1 MNAPIQA
8 SGLKFFPANANA
20 WTFALAALA
29 ACFLALGLIF
39 RQEFVG
45 AYRVWVDSATYNHC
59 FLIIPISLYMIWQR
73 RDSLASLS
81 PVADFRAL
89 LLIPLLSLAW
99 FAASTIGILEAQQ
112 LIVMTILQAMLF
124 GILGWPVYRRL
135 MAPLLYLYFL
145 VPSGEFLVPTLQNFT
160 ARFAV
165 LGLQL
170 LGIPVYSDGI
180 LIDVPAGSFAV
191 AEACAGL
198 RFLIAAVAFGV
209 FYATEIYESR
219 TRRTIFIALSI
230 VVPIIANGF
239 RALGLIAAAE
249 AFGNAAAI
257 EADHITY
264 GWIFF
269 SLVLVAL
276 IFIGRSFSDRKDP
289 DASNPLPAVR
299 GKPSAR
305 VPTLAFAAAGLF
317 VTLAAIGPAIAAV
330 LDAPR
335 ATAALPAAAPAM
347 AASWTRLDAQ
357 AQGWR
362 PILVRADKE
371 LSDSFTDGPSQI
383 DRFVALYVTRGRTN
397 NMIRSDNR
405 IADGELWNIVARRDT
420 VAHLGGR
427 EIPVNGAEIVSG
439 NRRKL
444 VWWFYALDGTTA
456 ASLWDVKRHQLEAYV
471 TASACPS
478 ALIAVATDL
487 TDRSQAAE
495 ALDRFIGAME
505 PLPRYL
511 CR

>member
-8 SGLKFFPANANA
+8 RGLKFSPQNTSG
-20 WTFALAALA
+20 WTYAIAALI
-29 ACFLALGLIF
+29 ACTLALGLIF
-39 RQEFVG
+39 QQEFVG
-45 AYRVWVDSATYNHC
+45 AYRVWLDSATYNHC

-73 RDSLASLS
+73 RGVLASLS
-81 PVADFRAL
+81 PLPDFRAL
-89 LLIPLLSLAW
+89 LLIPLLSLGW
-99 FAASTIGILEAQQ
+99 FGASALGILEAQQ
-112 LIVMTILQAMLF
+112 LIAMTIFQAMLF

-145 VPSGEFLVPTLQNFT
+145 VPFGEFLTPTLQDFT

-219 TRRTIFIALSI
+219 VRRMIFIALSI

-249 AFGNAAAI
+249 AFGSATAV

-276 IFIGRSFSDRKDP
+276 IFIGRTFSDRNQPARKTP
-289 DASNPLPAVR
+289 PNREKASAYVPA
-299 GKPSAR
+299 
-305 VPTLAFAAAGLF
+305 LAFAAVGLF
-317 VTLAAIGPAIAAV
+317 VPLAAIGPAIAAV

-335 ATAALPAAAPAM
+335 ALLALPAAAPRVSPPWMPLGAP
-347 AASWTRLDAQ
+347 
-357 AQGWR
+357 AQGWQ
-362 PILVRADKE
+362 PIVVRADKE
-371 LSDSFTDGPSQI
+371 LSDSFTDGSSQI
-383 DRFVALYVTRGRTN
+383 ERFVALYATRGRTN
-397 NMIRSDNR
+397 NLIRSDNR
-405 IADGELWNIVARRDT
+405 IADGEVWNITSRRNAI
-420 VAHLGGR
+420 AHLGGQ
-427 EIPVNGAEIVSG
+427 EIAVNAAEIVGG
-439 NRRKL
+439 NHRKL

-456 ASLWDVKRHQLEAYV
+456 ASLWDVKRHQLQGYI
-471 TASACPS
+471 TASRCPS
-478 ALIAVATDL
+478 AFIAVATEF
-487 TDRSQAAE
+487 TDGSQAA
-495 ALDRFIGAME
+495 AVLDHFVSAME
-505 PLPRYL
+505 PLPPYL
-511 CR
+511 CN

>member
-1 MNAPIQA
+1 
-8 SGLKFFPANANA
+8 
-20 WTFALAALA
+20 
-29 ACFLALGLIF
+29 
-39 RQEFVG
+39 
-45 AYRVWVDSATYNHC
+45 
-59 FLIIPISLYMIWQR
+59 
-73 RDSLASLS
+73 
-81 PVADFRAL
+81 
-89 LLIPLLSLAW
+89 
-99 FAASTIGILEAQQ
+99 
-112 LIVMTILQAMLF
+112 
-124 GILGWPVYRRL
+124 
-135 MAPLLYLYFL
+135 
-145 VPSGEFLVPTLQNFT
+145 
-160 ARFAV
+160 
-165 LGLQL
+165 
-170 LGIPVYSDGI
+170 
-180 LIDVPAGSFAV
+180 
-191 AEACAGL
+191 
-198 RFLIAAVAFGV
+198 
-209 FYATEIYESR
+209 
-219 TRRTIFIALSI
+219 
-230 VVPIIANGF
+230 
-239 RALGLIAAAE
+239 
-249 AFGNAAAI
+249 
-257 EADHITY
+257 
-264 GWIFF
+264 
-269 SLVLVAL
+269 
-276 IFIGRSFSDRKDP
+276 
-289 DASNPLPAVR
+289 
-299 GKPSAR
+299 
-305 VPTLAFAAAGLF
+305 
-317 VTLAAIGPAIAAV
+317 
-330 LDAPR
+330 
-335 ATAALPAAAPAM
+335 M

>member
-289 DASNPLPAVR
+289 DSSNPLSAVR

-305 VPTLAFAAAGLF
+305 VPALAFAAAGLF
-317 VTLAAIGPAIAAV
+317 VTLA
-330 LDAPR
+330 
-335 ATAALPAAAPAM
+335 
-347 AASWTRLDAQ
+347 

-444 VWWFYALDGTTA
+444 VGWFYALDGTTA

>member
-1 MNAPIQA
+1 MNAPVQA
-8 SGLKFFPANANA
+8 SGLKFSPQNANA
-20 WTFALAALA
+20 WTYAIAAVV
-29 ACFLALGLIF
+29 ACVLALGLIF

-59 FLIIPISLYMIWQR
+59 FLIIPISLYMIWER
-73 RDSLASLS
+73 RGALAPLS
-81 PVADFRAL
+81 PQPDFRAL
-89 LLIPLLSLAW
+89 FLILLLSLGW
-99 FAASTIGILEAQQ
+99 FGASALGILEAQQ
-112 LIVMTILQAMLF
+112 LIAMTIFQAMAF

-145 VPSGEFLVPTLQNFT
+145 VPSGEFLVPALQDFT

-170 LGIPVYSDGI
+170 LGIPVFSDGI

-219 TRRTIFIALSI
+219 LRRTIFILLSI

-249 AFGNAAAI
+249 AFGSATAV

-276 IFIGRSFSDRKDP
+276 IFIGRTFADRKEQ
-289 DASNPLPAVR
+289 ASSGTLLPNR
-299 GKPSAR
+299 EKNSAY
-305 VPTLAFAAAGLF
+305 PPALAFAAVGLF
-317 VTLAAIGPAIAAV
+317 VPLSAVGPAIAAV

-335 ATAALPAAAPAM
+335 AALALPVVAPRVAPPWMPLAAP
-347 AASWTRLDAQ
+347 S
-357 AQGWR
+357 QGWR
-362 PILVRADKE
+362 PIVVRADKE
-371 LSDSFTDGPSQI
+371 LSDSFADGPSRI
-383 DRFVALYVTRGRTN
+383 ERFVALYATRGRTN
-397 NMIRSDNR
+397 NLIRSDNR
-405 IADGELWNIVARRDT
+405 IADGEAWNITARRGT
-420 VAHLGGR
+420 IAHIGGR
-427 EIPVNGAEIVSG
+427 EIPVNAAEIVSG
-439 NRRKL
+439 SRRKL

-456 ASLWDVKRHQLEAYV
+456 ASLWDVKRHQLQSYV
-471 TASACPS
+471 TANRCPS
-478 ALIAVATDL
+478 AFIAVATDL
-487 TDRSQAAE
+487 TDGSQAAA
-495 ALDRFIGAME
+495 ALDSFVAAME
-505 PLPRYL
+505 PLPPYL
-511 CR
+511 CS